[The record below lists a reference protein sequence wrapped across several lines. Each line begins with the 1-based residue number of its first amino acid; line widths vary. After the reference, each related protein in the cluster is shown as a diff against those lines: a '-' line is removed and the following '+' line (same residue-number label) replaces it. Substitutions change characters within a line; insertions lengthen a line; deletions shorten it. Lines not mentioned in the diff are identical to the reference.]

1 MRFPELASPRS
12 TIGAFSFTSFRS
24 RCHARFVSGSIIGP
38 HSRAVF
44 LSLAP
49 PCYITKRESQSVLA
63 ALASIR
69 EIFSRREQCRDAAAL
84 FRSGGGSF
92 PEHLCRSQPHAFP
105 SHRIA
110 FRRSLP
116 SASHYSLPLHYPVL
130 RLGSI

>member
-1 MRFPELASPRS
+1 MRFPELASPRN

-49 PCYITKRESQSVLA
+49 PCYITKRESPSVLA

-69 EIFSRREQCRDAAAL
+69 EIFSRREHAAMQQLFSAAAADPSRGTSVA
-84 FRSGGGSF
+84 RSRTRSE
-92 PEHLCRSQPHAFP
+92 EHTSELQSQF
-105 SHRIA
+105 
-110 FRRSLP
+110 
-116 SASHYSLPLHYPVL
+116 
-130 RLGSI
+130 